1 MLLSFLRYLD
11 PGRDYR
17 FNWTYHDAKV
27 TANALTGFLEDA
39 INLKEEKSERQLSEQ
54 LFYKSD
60 QSELAN
66 DGSKQHI
73 CVEKEK
79 SFH

>member
-27 TANALTGFLEDA
+27 TADTSIGFKLWMIIDDLDRLMSAIPAGDEAALTANALTGFW
-39 INLKEEKSERQLSEQ
+39 KMLS
-54 LFYKSD
+54 
-60 QSELAN
+60 
-66 DGSKQHI
+66 I
-73 CVEKEK
+73 
-79 SFH
+79 